1 MACSAGLGRAPPKR
15 ITVEFDPDNVED
27 FIKLADAIEAA
38 FPSVVV
44 EGNESGDGR
53 RGSFEIQTEEGV
65 SIWSRLSSA
74 SQSSAARASGAES
87 SLPDTQLI
95 IDRIT
100 NRANLGRTSDEA
112 NKPFCG

>member
-15 ITVEFDPDNVED
+15 ISVEFDPDDVEN

-65 SIWSRLSSA
+65 SIWSRLSPA
-74 SQSSAARASGAES
+74 SQSSGASGAES